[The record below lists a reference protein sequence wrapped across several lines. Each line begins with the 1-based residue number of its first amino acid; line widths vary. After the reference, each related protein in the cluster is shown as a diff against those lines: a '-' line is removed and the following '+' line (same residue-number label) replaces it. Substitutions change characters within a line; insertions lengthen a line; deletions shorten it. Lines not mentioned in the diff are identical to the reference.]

1 MGLVPIFCLWLR
13 CGRRERCS
21 VIEAE
26 GTGRVPRSPDRS
38 GGAKTPKSGAARRAR
53 PEQLEAMITP
63 VVESLNCGLWGIDLQ
78 TQGRNSTLRIYIDR
92 ENGVSVEDCESVSR
106 RVSALMDVEEP
117 LPGNYT
123 LEVSSPGMDRILF
136 RMEQYAE
143 SIGETVDVRLIRP
156 FEGRRRLTG
165 VLAGIE
171 DDEIVLRVEEDEYLL
186 PLEWIQRA
194 RIVPRFD

>member
-1 MGLVPIFCLWLR
+1 
-13 CGRRERCS
+13 
-21 VIEAE
+21 
-26 GTGRVPRSPDRS
+26 
-38 GGAKTPKSGAARRAR
+38 
-53 PEQLEAMITP
+53 MITP

>member
-1 MGLVPIFCLWLR
+1 
-13 CGRRERCS
+13 
-21 VIEAE
+21 
-26 GTGRVPRSPDRS
+26 
-38 GGAKTPKSGAARRAR
+38 
-53 PEQLEAMITP
+53 MITP
-63 VVESLNCGLWGIDLQ
+63 VVESLRCGLWGIDLQ

-92 ENGVSVEDCESVSR
+92 EEGVSVEDCEAVSR

-143 SIGETVDVRLIRP
+143 SVGETVDVRLIRP

-165 VLAGIE
+165 LLAGIE
-171 DDEIVLRVEEDEYLL
+171 DDEIVLRVEDDEYLL

-194 RIVPRFD
+194 RIVPRFE

>member
-1 MGLVPIFCLWLR
+1 MGLVPIFCLWAR
-13 CGRRERCS
+13 CTRPECRRG
-21 VIEAE
+21 IEVE
-26 GTGRVPRSPDRS
+26 GTGRVPRSSDGSAGDR
-38 GGAKTPKSGAARRAR
+38 TPKSGAGRRAR
-53 PEQLEAMITP
+53 PEEIEAMITP
-63 VVESLNCGLWGIDLQ
+63 VVESLRCGLWGIDLQ

-92 ENGVSVEDCESVSR
+92 EEGVSVEDCEAVSR

-143 SIGETVDVRLIRP
+143 SVGETVDVRLIRP

-165 VLAGIE
+165 LLAGIE
-171 DDEIVLRVEEDEYLL
+171 DDEIVLRVEDDEYLL

-194 RIVPRFD
+194 RIVPRFE